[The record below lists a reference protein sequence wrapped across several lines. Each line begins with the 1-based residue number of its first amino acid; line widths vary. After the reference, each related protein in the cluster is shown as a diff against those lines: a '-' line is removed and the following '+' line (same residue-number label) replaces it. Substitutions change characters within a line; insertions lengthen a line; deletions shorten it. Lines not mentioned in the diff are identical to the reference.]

1 MENLTDRQK
10 QALDFITGYIE
21 NNGFP
26 PALRDIA
33 AHLGINGTF
42 GVMKHLDA
50 LEKKGYIRRGS
61 GTSRGLALVHASHAV
76 SLPVIGVVRAGA
88 LQPAIED
95 IEGYFSVDQAHLKG
109 GAFFL
114 RVRGDSMV
122 NAAILDGDLALIR
135 PQPTAA
141 NGDIVVAMIAGE
153 ATLKAFYRE
162 RGHIR
167 LQPRNP
173 NMEPIIVGA
182 GEEVTIIGKVVGI
195 FRPIE

>member
-10 QALDFITGYIE
+10 QVLDFITDYLE
-21 NNGFP
+21 RHGFP

-42 GVMKHLDA
+42 GVMKHLGA
-50 LEKKGYIRRGS
+50 LEKKGYLRRGS
-61 GTSRGLALVHASHAV
+61 GNSRGIALAHAFQSV
-76 SLPVIGVVRAGA
+76 SLPIVGVVRAGA

-95 IEGYFSVDQAHLKG
+95 IEGYFSVDKPHLKG
-109 GAFFL
+109 GTFFL
-114 RVRGDSMV
+114 RVKGDSMV

-135 PQPTAA
+135 PQPTAV
-141 NGDIVVAMIAGE
+141 NGDIVVAMIEGE

-162 RGHIR
+162 KGRIR

-173 NMEPIIVGA
+173 NMEPIII
-182 GEEVTIIGKVVGI
+182 EDDQEVAIIGKVVGV
-195 FRPIE
+195 FRTIE

>member
-10 QALDFITGYIE
+10 QVLDFIAGYVE
-21 NNGFP
+21 HYGYP

-50 LEKKGYIRRGS
+50 LERKGYVRRGS
-61 GTSRGLALVHASHAV
+61 GSSRGIALVHAPHSV
-76 SLPVIGVVRAGA
+76 PLPVVGVVRAGA
-88 LQPAIED
+88 LQPAVED
-95 IEGYFSVDQAHLKG
+95 IEGYFAVDRAHLNG

-114 RVRGDSMV
+114 RVKGDSMTD
-122 NAAILDGDLALIR
+122 AAILDGDLALIR

-141 NGDIVVAMIAGE
+141 NGEIVVAMVDGE

-173 NMEPIIVGA
+173 EMEPIIVGNGKDVA
-182 GEEVTIIGKVVGI
+182 IIGKVVGI
-195 FRPIE
+195 YRSIG